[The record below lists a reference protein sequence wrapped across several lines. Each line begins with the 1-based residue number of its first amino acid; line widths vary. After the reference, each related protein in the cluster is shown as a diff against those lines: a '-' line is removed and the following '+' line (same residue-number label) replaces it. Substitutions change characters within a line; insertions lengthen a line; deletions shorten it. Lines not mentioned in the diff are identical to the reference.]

1 MDVWSWICELPGSE
15 NWSTGNDSSLIYTL
29 TTSIANP
36 NQSIQFKAEKKLEP
50 NSETHNFS
58 LVFSVCLVGF
68 HDTSQEEVTIW
79 VSDTCHLSSDKPFL
93 PLILQLLQEIISRSP
108 TAHDSCSCPRSQLQ
122 KLQPDPVS
130 WILDS
135 HSPESFSSFFNLIFL
150 TRLFWMF
157 AFDAPPAVGSLY
169 FHSLLAPNLE
179 AFSCKHAPV
188 LRTFFISVGTDVELC
203 FMRTFGYMLAKWL
216 ILREV
221 GGVGLKSLTPLAS
234 HYLGFSYATEA
245 HGLWMLKGYAPVKA
259 MKPTRMNGDKIQF
272 PVIESKEIALKYTL
286 AHQQLEAVIQFEY
299 TVGFYDGFIQ
309 VRARLDNIRLGVAR
323 LGFNKNE
330 EEEEEDSYLQEKHFP
345 SRIRVWVGPEVGANY
360 VGGLSL
366 GRSSNNVEREF
377 EMQRVLK
384 GNFGNPKQPEVKA
397 RAKMATKSK
406 MKNWRWDQEAEGNA
420 AVYEAI
426 LYDHVSDCEISTWK
440 PSNGDDKNNQLM
452 NNFRGRYS
460 GGNRAFTKKGG
471 LVFAGEECGEVVWRL
486 SKEMEGSVLKWRVGG
501 QVWLSYWPNNVKSS
515 YYETRLVEWCDEVDL
530 PLIPGKIF

>member
-1 MDVWSWICELPGSE
+1 MDVWSWICELPYLE
-15 NWSTGNDSSLIYTL
+15 KWSIDNEDSSLIYNL
-29 TTSIANP
+29 ATSITNS
-36 NQSIQFKAEKKLEP
+36 NQSIQFKAERKLVLD
-50 NSETHNFS
+50 SETNFS

-93 PLILQLLQEIISRSP
+93 PLVLQLLQEIISRSP
-108 TAHDSCSCPRSQLQ
+108 TAHDSTCPRSQLQ

-135 HSPESFSSFFNLIFL
+135 HSPESFSNFFNLIFL
-150 TRLFWMF
+150 TRLFWVF
-157 AFDAPPAVGSLY
+157 AVETPSAVGSLY

-216 ILREV
+216 ILRDV

-234 HYLGFSYATEA
+234 HSLGFSYATEA
-245 HGLWMLKGYAPVKA
+245 HGLWILKGYAPVKA
-259 MKPTRMNGDKIQF
+259 MKSTRMNADKFQY
-272 PVIESKEIALKYTL
+272 PVIESKEIALKYAL

-309 VRARLDNIRLGVAR
+309 VRARLDNIRLSVAR
-323 LGFNKNE
+323 LGFNKDE
-330 EEEEEDSYLQEKHFP
+330 EVENSYLQEKYFP

-366 GRSSNNVEREF
+366 GRSTNNVEREF

-384 GNFGNPKQPEVKA
+384 GNLGNPKQQT

-420 AVYEAI
+420 VVYEAI
-426 LYDHVSDCEISTWK
+426 LYDHVSGCEMATWK
-440 PSNGDDKNNQLM
+440 PVNGDNKNNQLM
-452 NNFRGRYS
+452 NNFQGRYV

-471 LVFAGEECGEVVWRL
+471 LVFAGDECGEEVGWRL
-486 SKEMEGSVLKWRVGG
+486 SKDMEGSVLKWRVGG
-501 QVWLSYWPNNVKSS
+501 QVWLSYWPNNVKSL

-530 PLIPGKIF
+530 PLIPAKIF

>member
-1 MDVWSWICELPGSE
+1 MDVWSWICELPDSE
-15 NWSTGNDSSLIYTL
+15 KWSIGNDDSTLIYNLATN
-29 TTSIANP
+29 SIANS
-36 NQSIQFKAEKKLEP
+36 NQSIQFKAERKFEP
-50 NSETHNFS
+50 DSETNFS

-68 HDTSQEEVTIW
+68 HDDTSQEEVTIW
-79 VSDTCHLSSDKPFL
+79 VSDTCRLSSDKPFL
-93 PLILQLLQEIISRSP
+93 PLVLQLLQEIISRSP
-108 TAHDSCSCPRSQLQ
+108 AAHDSTCPRSQLQ
-122 KLQPDPVS
+122 KLQPHPVS

-157 AFDAPPAVGSLY
+157 GFDAPAAAGSLY

-216 ILREV
+216 ILKEV
-221 GGVGLKSLTPLAS
+221 GGVGLKSLMPLAS

-245 HGLWMLKGYAPVKA
+245 HGLWILKGYAPVKA
-259 MKPTRMNGDKIQF
+259 MKPTRLNVDKFQF

-330 EEEEEDSYLQEKHFP
+330 EEEDSYLQEKHFP

-366 GRSSNNVEREF
+366 GRSTNNVEREF

-384 GNFGNPKQPEVKA
+384 GNLGNSKQPEVKT

-420 AVYEAI
+420 VVYEAI
-426 LYDHVSDCEISTWK
+426 LYDHVSGCEMATWK
-440 PSNGDDKNNQLM
+440 PVNGDNKNNQLR
-452 NNFRGRYS
+452 NNFRGRYF

-471 LVFAGEECGEVVWRL
+471 LVFAGEECGEEVGWRL